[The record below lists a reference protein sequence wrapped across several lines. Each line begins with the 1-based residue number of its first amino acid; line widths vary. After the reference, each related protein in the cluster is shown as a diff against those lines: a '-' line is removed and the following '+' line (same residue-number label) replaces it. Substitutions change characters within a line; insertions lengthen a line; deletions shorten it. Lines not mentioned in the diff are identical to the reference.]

1 MVSEEHGDTDGT
13 SGEEF
18 VSGHYLVSVVA
29 DFDVCLLHQALPLF
43 GMVMSFLLMWL
54 SSFASFVSA
63 VSAGVL
69 VVSWLSSLSAFT
81 SLFHLVRGIAGFT
94 ISVLVLLLVVV
105 VLVY

>member
-1 MVSEEHGDTDGT
+1 MVSFAFG
-13 SGEEF
+13 
-18 VSGHYLVSVVA
+18 A
-29 DFDVCLLHQALPLF
+29 DFDVGLLHKALPLF

-81 SLFHLVRGIAGFT
+81 SLFHLVRGIAGFHHLCVGVAVCGG
-94 ISVLVLLLVVV
+94 SVGVLI
-105 VLVY
+105 